1 MDVNLLLHPETG
13 CPLKKPLVQR
23 IVFGMAIICYVAA
36 VACAF
41 AAFLYQEAHP
51 GDPVRASLMAAV
63 VFFIGCGVVLQII
76 GTARLKG
83 VLSGSG
89 TIDSD

>member
-1 MDVNLLLHPETG
+1 M
-13 CPLKKPLVQR
+13 KKPLGQR
-23 IVFGMAIICYVAA
+23 IAFAIAMLCYAAA
-36 VACAF
+36 VASAF
-41 AAFLYQEAHP
+41 AAFLYQSTVP

-63 VFFIGCGVVLQII
+63 VFFIGCGVVLHII

-89 TIDSD
+89 HIDDE